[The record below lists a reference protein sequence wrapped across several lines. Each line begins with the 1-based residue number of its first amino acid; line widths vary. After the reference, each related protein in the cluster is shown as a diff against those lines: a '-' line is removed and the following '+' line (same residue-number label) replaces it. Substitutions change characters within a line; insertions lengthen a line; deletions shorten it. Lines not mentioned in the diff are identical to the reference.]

1 MVAETRSF
9 SRAAERLFVVQSNV
23 SAQVRKLEHE
33 LGVDL
38 FERRPHEVVLTAFG
52 RAFVPRVKDTLA
64 ALEEARLAVDTVRG
78 LSGGRASLG
87 IAGSLVGWLMPDVL
101 RQFRQTWP
109 SIDIWLTEQPSVIL
123 ASMVAS
129 RDLPQ
134 AVLQGVNQKPDLIDM
149 TPLFEEALVAV
160 VPDGHWL
167 IGEKTV
173 SLAALRD
180 EDLLLPEL
188 GNQLRDVI
196 VLACEAVGFSPRSPI
211 EMSNKALARELAQK
225 GMGIGILPA
234 MTAVNDSMGATQRIV
249 RIVDPPLTRKVGLA
263 RHRRSALAPADE
275 AMGEIV
281 QAVIGRMA
289 KDDVYSQWLQHVE
302 NPSRRMPGVG
312 ISVGST

>member
-1 MVAETRSF
+1 MELHQLRYVLAVAESGSF

-38 FERRPHEVVLTAFG
+38 FERRPHEVVLTEFG

-78 LSGGRASLG
+78 LGGGRASLG
-87 IAGSLVGWLMPDVL
+87 VAGSLVGWLMPDVL

-109 SIDIWLTEQPSVIL
+109 AIEIWLTEQPSVIL

-134 AVLQGVNQKPDLIDM
+134 AVIQGVNQKPEFIEV

-160 VPDGHWL
+160 VPPGHRMV
-167 IGEKTV
+167 GERTA
-173 SLAALRD
+173 SLRELVD

-188 GNQLRDVI
+188 GNQLREVI
-196 VLACEAVGFSPRSPI
+196 VQACESVGFSPISRI
-211 EMSNKALARELAQK
+211 EVSNKHLSRELAEK
-225 GMGIGILPA
+225 GVGVGILPA
-234 MTAVNDSMGATQRIV
+234 MTAVDDARGVTHRIV
-249 RIVDPPLTRKVGLA
+249 RIIDPPLSRQVGLA
-263 RHRRSALAPADE
+263 RNRRTSLAPADD
-275 AMGEIV
+275 AMGEILRTV
-281 QAVIGRMA
+281 VRRMA
-289 KDDVYSQWLQHVE
+289 ESEDYGQWLT
-302 NPSRRMPGVG
+302 PC
-312 ISVGST
+312 